1 MVFSGTI
8 SVIVTSG
15 VLVSECEL
23 NCVTTVLSINIVGRD
38 LLEDE
43 TTVESM
49 DCPSEGVGEMIPCE
63 VLITWFEPVASGCV
77 LRYVAE
83 MLAESSVVATS
94 GRL

>member
-8 SVIVTSG
+8 SVIVTRG
-15 VLVSECEL
+15 VLVSECKL
-23 NCVTTVLSINIVGRD
+23 NCVTVLSINIVGRD

-43 TTVESM
+43 ATVETM

-63 VLITWFEPVASGCV
+63 VLITWFELVTSGCV

-83 MLAESSVVATS
+83 MPAESSVVATS
-94 GRL
+94 RRL